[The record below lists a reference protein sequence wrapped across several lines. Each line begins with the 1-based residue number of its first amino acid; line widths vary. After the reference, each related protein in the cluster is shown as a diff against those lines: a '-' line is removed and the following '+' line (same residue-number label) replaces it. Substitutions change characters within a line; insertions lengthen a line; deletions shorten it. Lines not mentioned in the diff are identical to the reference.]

1 MNDLEKNNEQIAG
14 QDIVNFETMPESTGE
29 SPQLIAAI
37 LRRWYIAL
45 SVFIVICGLGLSAIW
60 ISIEPVYEV
69 TGQIRVAPILVDIL
83 TDKKDPGD
91 ISNYQSFMNTQAE
104 LVASSRVVQR
114 VADNLKDRDLALFNR
129 KPTSLISKLKQKLNP
144 TKIQPEPARIL
155 KQALI
160 SGTIRVNAPRGKEL
174 IEVTM
179 YNINDKEAS
188 QIVDAFINAYMDVGV
203 TRSTQDED
211 KKLMALEDERK
222 VRTEEMDNLRKQ
234 IYRLAQEYGTA
245 TLSGRQDMML
255 RNVSSLLARLTELEA
270 AKMNLEAQINLL
282 ERTREESIPPD
293 ELMKMRQEYINHDPS
308 IDVSTKRIAQLEQS
322 LIVARQ
328 TLTPSNSEFKLQTDL
343 LETMKS
349 RLEERKEEASKEFDE
364 LLKEEVSKA
373 GDAKLMNARNTLEQ
387 TKLYEKILRETIEKE
402 DAETIRL
409 GRLQLEIQDLQDKLN
424 MTKDRY
430 DMVLKRIQDLE
441 MQRKRPARI
450 MVHDYAHITAVRDKR
465 AKLSVGIILAGLAC
479 GIWLAY
485 IRDKADLRLRTPDDV
500 AKRIGIRIIGT
511 TTSLNTV
518 KRSLVPEQII
528 GDYQTIRANLGL
540 LDGEGIPKKLVVT
553 SPGMKEGKTTFTVN
567 LATSMAE
574 AGKKVLLIDGDLRK
588 PDIGRLLNLPKNSRG
603 LQDVLSGIKF
613 EHAVCSLTT
622 NGLDILAADYRDA
635 ADAYEFLALSST
647 AERINKISEQYD
659 HVIIDTPPVLA
670 FPDALMWAKI
680 GDAVIITSFAGQ
692 TTLPELREAKERLM
706 QINVRLLGTVI
717 SRVNVEDSYYRHSS
731 DYYAQSAKGRRT
743 RRKTLISKTSNT
755 PYQGTED

>member
-1 MNDLEKNNEQIAG
+1 MNDLEKNNDQVVG
-14 QDIVNFETMPESTGE
+14 QDIVNFETVPESTEE
-29 SPQLIAAI
+29 SPQLVAGI

-45 SVFIVICGLGLSAIW
+45 LVFIVICGFGLSAIW
-60 ISIEPVYEV
+60 ILTEPVYEV

-83 TDKKDPGD
+83 TDTKDRGD
-91 ISNYQSFMNTQAE
+91 ISDYQSFMNTQAG
-104 LVASSRVVQR
+104 LVASSRVIER
-114 VADNLKDRDLALFNR
+114 VADNLKGRNLALFNN
-129 KPTSLISKLKQKLNP
+129 KSTSLISKLKQRLNT
-144 TKIQPEPARIL
+144 TKIQPEPAWLL

-160 SGTIRVNAPRGKEL
+160 NGVITVNAPRNSEL
-174 IEVTM
+174 IEITM
-179 YNINDKEAS
+179 HNTNDKEAM

-222 VRTEEMDNLRKQ
+222 VRTEEMDSLRKQ

-245 TLSGRQDMML
+245 TLSGRQNMML
-255 RNVSSLLARLTELEA
+255 QNVSSLLSRLTEIEA
-270 AKMNLEAQINLL
+270 AKMNLEAQMHLL
-282 ERTREESIPPD
+282 ERTREDPIPPD
-293 ELMKMRQEYINHDPS
+293 ELMKMRQEYTTQDPS
-308 IDVSTKRIAQLEQS
+308 VIAISKRIAQLDQS

-328 TLTPSNSEFKLQTDL
+328 TLTPTNSDVKLQSEL
-343 LETMKS
+343 LEIMKT
-349 RLEERKEEASKEFDE
+349 RLKERKDEASKEFDE
-364 LLKEEVSKA
+364 LLAEEVSKA
-373 GDAKLMNARNTLEQ
+373 GDSKLINVRTTLEQ
-387 TKLYEKILRETIEKE
+387 TELYENILRETIEKE

-409 GRLQLEIQDLQDKLN
+409 GRLQLEIQDLQDKLD

-450 MVHDYAHITAVRDKR
+450 MVHDYAHIASVRDRR
-465 AKLSVGIILAGLAC
+465 AKLSVAIILAGLAC
-479 GIWLAY
+479 GMWLAY
-485 IRDKADLRLRTPDDV
+485 LRDKADLRLRTPDDV

-518 KRSLVPEQII
+518 KPSLLPEQII

-540 LDGEGIPKKLVVT
+540 IDGEGIPKKLVVT

-574 AGKKVLLIDGDLRK
+574 AGKRVLLIDGDLRK
-588 PDIGRLLNLPKNSRG
+588 PDIARLLNLPKNSRG

-613 EHAVCSLTT
+613 ERAVYSLTT

-647 AERINKISEQYD
+647 TQRINKISEQYD

-680 GDAVIITSFAGQ
+680 GDAVILTSFAGQ

-717 SRVNVEDSYYRHSS
+717 SRVNAEDSYYRHSN
-731 DYYAQSAKGRRT
+731 DYYAQSSKGRRT
-743 RRKTLISKTSNT
+743 RKKPLISRVDNT
-755 PYQGTED
+755 T

>member
-1 MNDLEKNNEQIAG
+1 MNDLEKNTNQLIG
-14 QDIVNFETMPESTGE
+14 QDIVNFEAVPEPTEE
-29 SPQLIAAI
+29 SHQLAAGI

-45 SVFIVICGLGLSAIW
+45 LVFIVICGLGLSAIW
-60 ISIEPVYEV
+60 LLIEPVYEV

-83 TDKKDPGD
+83 TDTRDKGD
-91 ISNYQSFMNTQAE
+91 ISDYQTFMNTQAE
-104 LVASSRVVQR
+104 LVTSSRVVQR
-114 VADNLKDRDLALFNR
+114 AADNLKGRELAFFNR
-129 KPTSLISKLKQKLNP
+129 KPTSLVSKLKQRLKT
-144 TKIQPEPARIL
+144 TKIQPEPSWLL
-155 KQALI
+155 KRALI
-160 SGTIRVNAPRGKEL
+160 RGTIRVTAPRGREL

-179 YNINDKEAS
+179 YSINDKEAM

-203 TRSTQDED
+203 TSSTQEED

-222 VRTEEMDNLRKQ
+222 VRTEEMDSLRKQ

-255 RNVSSLLARLTELEA
+255 RNVSSLLSRLTELEA
-270 AKMNLEAQINLL
+270 AKMNLEAQMDLL
-282 ERTREESIPPD
+282 ERRQEEPIPPN
-293 ELMKMRQEYINHDPS
+293 ELMKMRQQYINRDPS
-308 IDVSTKRIAQLEQS
+308 VEAITERIAQLEQS
-322 LIVARQ
+322 LIVAHQ
-328 TLTPSNSEFKLQTDL
+328 TLTPTNSDVKLQTEL
-343 LETMKS
+343 LEIMKT
-349 RLEERKEEASKEFDE
+349 RLNERKDEASNEFDKLLTEE
-364 LLKEEVSKA
+364 LSKA
-373 GDAKLMNARNTLEQ
+373 GDAKLIDVRTTLEQ

-430 DMVLKRIQDLE
+430 DMVLKRIQDIE

-450 MVHDYAHITAVRDKR
+450 MVHDYAHITSIRDKR
-465 AKLSVGIILAGLAC
+465 VKLSVGIILAGLAC
-479 GIWLAY
+479 GMWLAY
-485 IRDKADLRLRTPDDV
+485 VRDKADLRLRTPDDV

-518 KRSLVPEQII
+518 KRSTLPEQII

-553 SPGMKEGKTTFTVN
+553 SPGMKEGKTTFAVN

-588 PDIGRLLNLPKNSRG
+588 PDIARLLNLPKDSRG

-613 EHAVCSLTT
+613 EHAVFSLAT

-635 ADAYEFLALSST
+635 ADAYELLALSST
-647 AERINKISEQYD
+647 GQRINKISEQYD

-680 GDAVIITSFAGQ
+680 GDAVILTSFAGQ

-706 QINVRLLGTVI
+706 QINIRLLGTVI
-717 SRVNVEDSYYRHSS
+717 SRVNAEDSYYRHSN

-743 RRKTLISKTSNT
+743 RKKSLISRVDKTT
-755 PYQGTED
+755 